1 MKVRNYRRKIL
12 SCIGLA
18 VSFLLVAQEV
28 RAETDFYKGKTIK
41 LVAATQPGGTSDM
54 RIRAILP
61 FLTKYTPGNPTIVV
75 EYMPGGGDRK
85 AANYLYTTA
94 RPDGLTIGG
103 LGGGF
108 VSNAIVGQTG
118 VMYDVDRFIYLG
130 SGFSRFSAVFV
141 TRREAELD
149 TLGKLRIASGV
160 KVGADSVGHHHY
172 IVGRLFAWIIGLKDP
187 RFVTGYSGP
196 EVDLALLRGEVDA
209 RSQGGHSIIARTPD
223 WIEKGLVHFHAVF
236 EIPRGFRDKHPV
248 FEPLPSFESL
258 TRTDMQRRVLAMY
271 RNFRLTGSPFVLPP
285 GTPEERTEVIK
296 GAFRRAFNDPEFL
309 KKFEQMTGAEAFP
322 LMPDEQA
329 QAIREIPRDPATV
342 KLFNRIAGTDPL
354 PPS

>member
-172 IVGRLFAWIIGLKDP
+172 IVGRLFAWIIGLKIRSSSPATPDP
-187 RFVTGYSGP
+187 RWIWRCYG
-196 EVDLALLRGEVDA
+196 A
-209 RSQGGHSIIARTPD
+209 RSMPGHRVGTRSLPEPQT
-223 WIEKGLVHFHAVF
+223 GLKKAWSTFTQSLRF
-236 EIPRGFRDKHPV
+236 PRGFRDKHPC
-248 FEPLPSFESL
+248 LSRS
-258 TRTDMQRRVLAMY
+258 RR
-271 RNFRLTGSPFVLPP
+271 
-285 GTPEERTEVIK
+285 
-296 GAFRRAFNDPEFL
+296 L
-309 KKFEQMTGAEAFP
+309 KA
-322 LMPDEQA
+322 
-329 QAIREIPRDPATV
+329 
-342 KLFNRIAGTDPL
+342 
-354 PPS
+354 